1 MRESLFHRGCQSKN
15 SPYNTKDRENCR
27 IASDGVQITIWYISS
42 VDANICCSNCSR
54 DFNLI
59 KALEIGMISQT
70 ISLFRYLMLGI
81 LNLRLFVLVLILTI
95 AALLLSRFITELAII
110 NSEQIGVAVL
120 ADFLRYSFVFLALLL
135 VTTSVAD
142 DFEFKQFE
150 RLLTMPISRWQYI
163 AAQFLSI
170 ASIAIILVLPG
181 FLVISI
187 TSSID
192 VALYWSAAL
201 WLEILLVGLVGLLAI
216 LSLEKIPQAVF
227 FSIAVYLLAKLS
239 GLISQMLAESVYLSD
254 GSVGSRFAEMVFTGI
269 LYLIPRLDAFAQNN
283 VFFTPYGFSE
293 LLLNQLGTVSI
304 YSLFLLAVC
313 LIDFYRKE
321 FNL

>member
-1 MRESLFHRGCQSKN
+1 
-15 SPYNTKDRENCR
+15 
-27 IASDGVQITIWYISS
+27 
-42 VDANICCSNCSR
+42 
-54 DFNLI
+54 
-59 KALEIGMISQT
+59 MIRQT

-81 LNLRLFVLVLILTI
+81 VNLRLFVLVLILVI
-95 AALLLSRFITELAII
+95 VAVLLSSFITELAII
-110 NSEQIGVAVL
+110 NSQKIAAAVL

-163 AAQFLSI
+163 AAQFLTI
-170 ASIAIILVLPG
+170 ASIAFILILPVL
-181 FLVISI
+181 LVI
-187 TSSID
+187 TVASSFEI
-192 VALYWSAAL
+192 ALYWSAAL

-227 FSIAVYLLAKLS
+227 FSVAVYLLAKLS
-239 GLISQMLAESVYLSD
+239 GLIGQMLAESVYLSD
-254 GSVGSRFAEMVFTGI
+254 GGVANRFAELVFSGI
-269 LYLIPRLDAFAQNN
+269 LHVIPRLDAFAQNN
-283 VFFTPYGFSE
+283 VFFEPHGLSAM
-293 LLLNQLGTVSI
+293 LLTQLGTVSI
-304 YSLFLLAVC
+304 YSLFLLVVC